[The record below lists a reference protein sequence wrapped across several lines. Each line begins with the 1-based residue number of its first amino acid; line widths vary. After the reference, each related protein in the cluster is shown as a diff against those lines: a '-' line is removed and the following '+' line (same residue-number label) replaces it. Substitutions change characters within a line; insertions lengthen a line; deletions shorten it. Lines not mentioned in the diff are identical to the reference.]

1 MLMKRSVT
9 VSVDLANDGKKLK
22 LDSIFLESRRVVNLF
37 IDKLWKLRDFSS
49 KFIGFKVDT
58 WLSARMNQC
67 LGKQALQIVKSQR
80 KKKKKHKPRFEK
92 DVIELDERF
101 VDVQFDDN
109 TFDIWVKIASI
120 ENRMSINLPARKH
133 KHLNRYFNDGW
144 TLKKSMRLRKFEGR
158 YFIDLYFEKEQAE
171 LATTGASI
179 GCDIGYKKLIALS
192 DGRTTDIDFT
202 KVYEKIVRKKQAS
215 KQFKKTLKERDNLIN
230 REINKLDLSM
240 LKTLVVEDLKN
251 VKHKSRFSKQFNN
264 KLSRWSYPRVLDKL
278 NRVCEERGIKFIKVN
293 PAYTSQTCNVC
304 DFIHKDN
311 RHGVLFK
318 CLKCGMTM
326 DADLNAAI
334 NILHRGVYSPPVR
347 AVEEDNL
354 VF

>member
-1 MLMKRSVT
+1 L
-9 VSVDLANDGKKLK
+9 
-22 LDSIFLESRRVVNLF
+22 FEESRRVVNVF
-37 IDKLWKLRDFSS
+37 IGDLWKMKDFSS
-49 KFIGFKVDT
+49 KFISFKVET

-80 KKKKKHKPRFEK
+80 KKKKKHKPFFDK

-101 VDVQFDDN
+101 VGVQFDNN
-109 TFDIWVKIASI
+109 TFDIWIRLASLGNKI
-120 ENRMSINLPARKH
+120 SINLPAKKH
-133 KHLNRYFNDGW
+133 KHLNKYIEEGW
-144 TLKKSMRLRKFEGR
+144 EMKKSIRLRKFDGR
-158 YFIDLYFEKEQAE
+158 FFIDLYFEKEE
-171 LATTGASI
+171 PSIINTGESI

-192 DGRTTDIDFT
+192 DGRTSEKDFT
-202 KVYEKIVRKKQAS
+202 KVYKKIVKKKQGS

-230 REINKLDLSM
+230 REINKLDLSKV
-240 LKTLVVEDLKN
+240 KTVVVEDLKN
-251 VKHKSRFSKQFNN
+251 VKHKSKFNKQFNN

-278 NRVCEERGIKFIKVN
+278 NRVCEERGIELIKVN

-304 DFIHKDN
+304 DFIHREN
-311 RHGVLFK
+311 RHGEIFR

-326 DADLNAAI
+326 DADLNASI